1 MAYKM
6 SEIEDLM
13 LDKLKLLYEYQFKQF
28 DHAKAQS
35 ARLDDKAS
43 KYLTFAS
50 LLVAIL
56 SIIAKSYIVETE
68 TLKFWSFSTCV
79 VALIFFSF
87 IQISLV
93 IRHLFA
99 CMKITKVAKLSSDK
113 AMQSYFKTNDISVIY
128 DGLSEDLG
136 ESINKYENSNEE
148 KVKEL
153 ETAYSHMVQGG
164 YILILLMIF
173 IIFDVIAKYV

>member
-1 MAYKM
+1 MPESKK
-6 SEIEDLM
+6 LM
-13 LDKLKLLYEYQFKQF
+13 LEKLKLLYEYQFKQF

-56 SIIAKSYIVETE
+56 SIFAKSYIVDVKTIE
-68 TLKFWSFSTCV
+68 FWSFKTCV
-79 VALIFFSF
+79 IFLIFSSF
-87 IQISLV
+87 IQISVV

-99 CMKITKVAKLSSDK
+99 CMKITKVAKLSSDL
-113 AMQSYFKTNDISVIY
+113 AMQNFIKTNEISDIY

-153 ETAYSHMVQGG
+153 EDAYSHMVHCG

-173 IIFDVIAKYV
+173 IILDVIAEYV

>member
-1 MAYKM
+1 
-6 SEIEDLM
+6 M
-13 LDKLKLLYEYQFKQF
+13 LDKLNLLYEYQFKQF

-35 ARLDDKAS
+35 TRLDDKAA

-56 SIIAKSYIVETE
+56 SIIAKSYIVDTV
-68 TLKFWSFSTCV
+68 TLRFWSFNTGV
-79 VALIFFSF
+79 ILLIFFSF

-93 IRHLFA
+93 IRHLFR
-99 CMKITKVAKLSSDK
+99 CMKITKVAKLSSDQE
-113 AMQSYFKTNDISVIY
+113 MQNFFKTNVISEIY
-128 DGLSEDLG
+128 EGLSEDLG
-136 ESINKYENSNEE
+136 KSINKYENSNEE

-153 ETAYSHMVQGG
+153 EKAYSHMVQGG
-164 YILILLMIF
+164 YILISLMMF